1 MKKII
6 KNILRF
12 FARHTQRYVW
22 AIARM
27 YSIRIERPAFPI
39 GRFPIEIEGG
49 DEQVSQCIPPSVYF
63 NTASGMIKI
72 GKGTSFGYDVKL
84 VTGKHMNLDEA
95 NKSGNNFHF
104 VPEGGRDIIIGRN
117 CFIGTGAIIIGPV
130 NIGDF
135 TVVGAGSIVTKNLD
149 GKSLYVGVPA
159 KKIKQFK

>member
-1 MKKII
+1 MH
-6 KNILRF
+6 

-27 YSIRIERPAFPI
+27 YSIRIERPAFPV

-63 NTASGMIKI
+63 NTASGKIKI
-72 GKGTSFGYDVKL
+72 GIGTSFGYDVKL

-95 NKSGNNFHF
+95 NKTGNSFHF
-104 VPEGGRDIIIGRN
+104 VPEGGRDIIIGRH

-135 TVVGAGSIVTKNLD
+135 TVVGAGSIVTKDLD
-149 GKSLYVGVPA
+149 SKSLYVGVPA
-159 KKIKQFK
+159 KKIKQFNERK